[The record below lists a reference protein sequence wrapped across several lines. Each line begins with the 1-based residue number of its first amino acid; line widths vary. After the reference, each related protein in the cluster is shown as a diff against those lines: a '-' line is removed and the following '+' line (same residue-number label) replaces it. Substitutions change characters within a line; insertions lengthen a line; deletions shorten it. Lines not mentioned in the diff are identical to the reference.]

1 MIMVADP
8 LCRNAYGLG
17 KGRIDRELR
26 RLEIADCIIQQTL
39 TAC

>member
-8 LCRNAYGLG
+8 FCRSAYCLG
-17 KGRIDRELR
+17 KGGIDRELR
-26 RLEIADCIIQQTL
+26 RLEITDCIIQQTL